1 MAEKKEKT
9 LLLALFDCF
18 QKLASGVAY
27 FDEESNRCEYVEKLW
42 AKQAENW
49 YIVYCGDICVLCL
62 GKMSPK
68 VPVAF
73 AQNTMAG
80 KVTTANQAILRDKLW
95 PKLSGKT
102 FEILARKQEQHLKIL
117 LEKGV
122 QLYNSKDNESKRKVD
137 SGNSFS
143 PHKNTTCRV
152 WDDEE
157 LIPLEHLE
165 IQLDEQY
172 EYILQLFLDE
182 PVDIICKDKDLA
194 YFYEFISDKDKKYSH
209 EQILALYTGALIL
222 GLNISDEEKTR
233 KPINKNIE
241 DYLRNHFQ
249 EEKIVKKQ
257 TLSENYA
264 EKGKV
269 AFKLKR
275 FNPQTDIIFGEK
287 KKSQNAIYIEEMFEK
302 LINAD
307 VDDDTS
313 DIYDRIKSRVD
324 VVVEGVMNAAL
335 VEGFNYSELDRFMSN
350 IQEEILQLIPEAE
363 NKLNVRK
370 HDPIIELKHNMIAAL
385 RIYIIIRF
393 LQLCMSYGALLL
405 SQASDQIEKESSKI
419 KEDFE
424 LKKNAIYDSGDS
436 WAKQLEDKENDIEA
450 IMVNV
455 YGGNIV

>member
-18 QKLASGVAY
+18 QKLASGVAF
-27 FDEESNRCEYVEKLW
+27 FDEEPDRREYVEKLW

-62 GKMSPK
+62 GKQSSK
-68 VPVAF
+68 VPTAF

-80 KVTTANQAILRDKLW
+80 KVTTANQAILRVKLW

-102 FEILARKQEQHLKIL
+102 FEILARKQEQHLKTLI
-117 LEKGV
+117 EKGV

-137 SGNSFS
+137 SRNSFS

-152 WDDEE
+152 WDDSE

-165 IQLDEQY
+165 IQIDEQY
-172 EYILQLFLDE
+172 EYLLQLFLDE
-182 PVDIICKDKDLA
+182 PIISISKDIEVP
-194 YFYEFISDKDKKYSH
+194 YFCEIISEKDKKYSH

-222 GLNISDEEKTR
+222 GLNISDEEKIR

-241 DYLRNHFQ
+241 DYLRNHFK
-249 EEKIVKKQ
+249 EETVVQKK
-257 TLSENYA
+257 TISENNA
-264 EKGKV
+264 KKGKI

-275 FNPQTDIIFGEK
+275 FNPQTDLLFGEK
-287 KKSQNAIYIEEMFEK
+287 KKSQNAIYIEEMLDK
-302 LINAD
+302 LVNAD
-307 VDDDTS
+307 IDDDTG
-313 DIYDRIKSRVD
+313 DIYDQIRSRVK
-324 VVVEGVMNAAL
+324 VVVEGAMNAVRMASYD
-335 VEGFNYSELDRFMSN
+335 FNDCEKYMGN
-350 IQEEILQLIPEAE
+350 AQEELLQLIPEAE
-363 NKLNVRK
+363 HKVNVRIQ
-370 HDPIIELKHNMIAAL
+370 DPLCELKNNMIAAL
-385 RIYIIIRF
+385 RIYIILQF
-393 LQLCMSYGALLL
+393 LQLWMSYGSILL
-405 SQASDQIEKESSKI
+405 SQASNQIEKESSKI

-424 LKKNAIYDSGDS
+424 LKKRALYDS

-450 IMVNV
+450 IMINV

>member
-27 FDEESNRCEYVEKLW
+27 FDEDSDRCEYVEKLW

-49 YIVYCGDICVLCL
+49 YIVYCGDICVLCR
-62 GKMSPK
+62 GKMSDK

-102 FEILARKQEQHLKIL
+102 FEILARKQEQHLKVLI
-117 LEKGV
+117 ERGV

-152 WDDEE
+152 WDYEK
-157 LIPLEHLE
+157 LIPLDHLE

-172 EYILQLFLDE
+172 EYVLQLFFDE
-182 PVDIICKDKDLA
+182 PVDLICKDKELA
-194 YFYEFISDKDKKYSH
+194 FFCEIISDKEKKYSH

-222 GLNISDEEKTR
+222 GLNISEEEKIR

-241 DYLRNHFQ
+241 DYLRNHFKD
-249 EEKIVKKQ
+249 EKTEKKQ
-257 TLSENYA
+257 TISENKA
-264 EKGKV
+264 EKGKI

-275 FNPQTDIIFGEK
+275 FNPQTDLIFGEK
-287 KKSQNAIYIEEMFEK
+287 KKSQNAIYIEEMIDK

-335 VEGFNYSELDRFMSN
+335 AEGFNYSELDRFMSS

-363 NKLNVRK
+363 HKVNVRK
-370 HDPIIELKHNMIAAL
+370 QDPIMELKHNMIAAL

-424 LKKNAIYDSGDS
+424 LKKSAIYDS

>member
-18 QKLASGVAY
+18 RKLASGVAY
-27 FDEESNRCEYVEKLW
+27 FDEVPGRCEYVEKLW
-42 AKQAENW
+42 TTQVENW
-49 YIVYCGDICVLCL
+49 YIVYCGAICVLCR
-62 GKMSPK
+62 GQMSDK
-68 VPVAF
+68 VPKGF

-102 FEILARKQEQHLKIL
+102 FEKLARKQEQHLKIL
-117 LEKGV
+117 IEKGV

-152 WDDEE
+152 WDYEK
-157 LIPLEHLE
+157 LTPLDHLE

-172 EYILQLFLDE
+172 EYIMQLFFDE
-182 PVDIICKDKDLA
+182 PVDLICKDKETA
-194 YFYEFISDKDKKYSH
+194 YFCEIISDKEKKYSH

-222 GLNISDEEKTR
+222 GFNISEKEEIR
-233 KPINKNIE
+233 KSINKNIE
-241 DYLRNHFQ
+241 DYLRNHFN
-249 EEKIVKKQ
+249 EEKTEKKQ
-257 TLSENYA
+257 TSSENKA
-264 EKGKV
+264 EKGKM
-269 AFKLKR
+269 AFKLKK
-275 FNPQTDIIFGEK
+275 FNPQTDLIFGEK
-287 KKSQNAIYIEEMFEK
+287 KKSQNAIYIEEMLDK

-307 VDDDTS
+307 VDDDIS

-335 VEGFNYSELDRFMSN
+335 AEGFNYSELDRFMSS

-363 NKLNVRK
+363 HKVNVRK
-370 HDPIIELKHNMIAAL
+370 QDPIIELKHNMIAAL

-424 LKKNAIYDSGDS
+424 LKKSAIYNS